1 MDDIKVSVSKLSDF
15 SIGSSYFENLQK
27 SNNIET
33 MMGYKN
39 KNIYHKYVYNKI
51 SLFVND
57 MRTFQDDDVLGF
69 TIHTPPLNHM
79 IDAI

>member
-1 MDDIKVSVSKLSDF
+1 
-15 SIGSSYFENLQK
+15 
-27 SNNIET
+27 

-69 TIHTPPLNHM
+69 TIHTPPLNHT